1 MLDEREAVD
10 RLCEAEINGM
20 FAEKVGFLTHH
31 LGTPPPQSRAREAP
45 DYYEHLIEWE

>member
-10 RLCEAEINGM
+10 RLYEAEINGM

-31 LGTPPPQSRAREAP
+31 LGILLLKAGLEKLRIIMST
-45 DYYEHLIEWE
+45 